1 MRPILVHGGGKAINK
16 GVRPAVP
23 SEVSANASGRIVALP
38 VINEETQRSESVAL
52 FALRVPQA
60 EYEKVKADKLD
71 NGLIDEAVV
80 GEKRRG
86 ELDVDYRVAVAGGAI
101 TEW

>member
-1 MRPILVHGGGKAINK
+1 MLISEALGELARRAPHAILVGG
-16 GVRPAVP
+16 
-23 SEVSANASGRIVALP
+23 SAGSIEALKL
-38 VINEETQRSESVAL
+38 E
-52 FALRVPQA
+52 RVPQA
-60 EYEKVKADKLD
+60 EYDKVKADKLD

-86 ELDVDYRVAVAGGAI
+86 ELDVDYRIAVAGGAI